1 MYGSIFHLKVQPG
14 REGAVRQLFE
24 RWDRE
29 HAPRVQGFH
38 TAYLFKPD
46 EQPDELIAVAIFA
59 DREAYRANASAPE
72 QDRWYRELRA
82 LLTRIPFG
90 KMGRSS
96 TRQSERPRGT
106 IPRLAEVVPTRDCLA
121 RCCA

>member
-38 TAYLFKPD
+38 AAYLFKPD

-59 DREAYRANASAPE
+59 DREAYRANATDPE

-82 LLTRIPFG
+82 LLRTDPLWEDGEI
-90 KMGRSS
+90 
-96 TRQSERPRGT
+96 
-106 IPRLAEVVPTRDCLA
+106 IHAAE
-121 RCCA
+121 